1 MSLAGIFSYTDKA
14 TNWPVKIAIFHE
26 SAAAYFAIFVV
37 GNGRGALTPPV
48 FWHKICIIAGP
59 EFGSDAGTPMI
70 VTRALYGL
78 KSSGAS
84 WRATFAQTLSDLGY
98 VLSKADLDL

>member
-14 TNWPVKIAIFHE
+14 TNWPIKIAILHE

-48 FWHKICIIAGP
+48 FWAVLAHQDMHYC
-59 EFGSDAGTPMI
+59 
-70 VTRALYGL
+70 RA
-78 KSSGAS
+78 
-84 WRATFAQTLSDLGY
+84 F
-98 VLSKADLDL
+98 